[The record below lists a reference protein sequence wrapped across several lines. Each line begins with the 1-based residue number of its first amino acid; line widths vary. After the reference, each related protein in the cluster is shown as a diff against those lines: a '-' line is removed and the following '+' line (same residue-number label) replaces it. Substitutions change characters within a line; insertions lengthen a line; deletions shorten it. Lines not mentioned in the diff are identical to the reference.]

1 MLNFA
6 ILKQSSEFSQQT
18 PLLFLL
24 FSNSSFSIIP
34 EERKTTH
41 TTHSDIPI
49 AIDLKRKEI
58 GANKSI
64 LQKIKEA
71 VFPSQF

>member
-1 MLNFA
+1 MKIKSAEYQREA
-6 ILKQSSEFSQQT
+6 I
-18 PLLFLL
+18 
-24 FSNSSFSIIP
+24 SNLIP

-58 GANKSI
+58 GANKSM